1 MIRHLSIYFSK
12 WWNYTTTAFCAHSQI
27 SLTLVVYFCI
37 FKNKIKSTLSTNEG
51 MIKTWKLKFWTDH
64 TWPPASTAS
73 TESFV
78 FLPSTVWISEAS
90 VISACSHRN
99 TNASKAIYC
108 AGKWGQFLSCYLFV
122 WSGTFQP
129 GLCRTKQNSKSW
141 RKNKWDVTLHD
152 DLRLRR

>member
-1 MIRHLSIYFSK
+1 M
-12 WWNYTTTAFCAHSQI
+12 
-27 SLTLVVYFCI
+27 
-37 FKNKIKSTLSTNEG
+37 
-51 MIKTWKLKFWTDH
+51 WKLKFWTDH

-122 WSGTFQP
+122 WSGTSQP

-141 RKNKWDVTLHD
+141 RKNLIRRYFTWWLTVEEVGLGHYSGRSFSLSVFTQELQDEQKHTKKNNGGHD
-152 DLRLRR
+152 TVCLTVNMSHLLLLWI